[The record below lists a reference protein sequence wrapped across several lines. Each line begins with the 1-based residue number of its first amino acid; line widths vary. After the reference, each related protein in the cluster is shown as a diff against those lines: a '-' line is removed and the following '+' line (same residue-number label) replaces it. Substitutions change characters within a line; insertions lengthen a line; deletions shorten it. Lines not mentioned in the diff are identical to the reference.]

1 VSAGQLIARLDGVR
15 ESGPGRWMSR
25 CPAHED
31 RSPSLSI
38 RETTD
43 GTVLV
48 RCFAGCG
55 AADVLEAVGLTF
67 ADLFPPRPA
76 DHRGKPQ
83 RRPFDPMQ
91 VLVAVAHEAL
101 TVAMI
106 AEACAEL
113 DVINRERLNLAA
125 SRIQNALNAVGPL
138 PVSEKI
144 KRLRRGEYVPA

>member
-1 VSAGQLIARLDGVR
+1 MA
-15 ESGPGRWMSR
+15 R

-55 AADVLEAVGLTF
+55 AADVVEAVGLTF
-67 ADLFPPRPA
+67 SDLFPPRPT
-76 DHRGKPQ
+76 DHRSKPQ

-91 VLVAVAHEAL
+91 VLQAVAHEVLVVAL
-101 TVAMI
+101 I
-106 AEACAEL
+106 AEGL
-113 DVINRERLNLAA
+113 KDVAQNDRLSLAA
-125 SRIQNALNAVGPL
+125 QRIQNALTAIGTL
-138 PVSEKI
+138 PEPEEI
-144 KRLRRGEYVPA
+144 RRLRRGEVKQ